1 MAKLISIVDDEPD
14 ILKLV
19 SLNLEKAGFKTK
31 KFKDAETFL
40 ESLKKDRPSLI
51 ILDLMLPGADGMD
64 ICRELKRDERFS
76 SIPVIILT
84 AKGDETDRVLGLETG
99 ADDYVIKPFSPKE
112 LTSRVKAVLRREI
125 RKKES
130 GKLEVGKILE
140 IDPEKYQVCVEGER
154 IDLTTTE
161 FRILHLLVSQE
172 ERVFTRDQI
181 LDNLWGED
189 KAILDRAVDVHIAHL
204 RKKLKKA
211 GQFIKNVRG
220 IGYKLEV

>member
-1 MAKLISIVDDEPD
+1 
-14 ILKLV
+14 
-19 SLNLEKAGFKTK
+19 
-31 KFKDAETFL
+31 
-40 ESLKKDRPSLI
+40 
-51 ILDLMLPGADGMD
+51 LDLMLPGADGMD